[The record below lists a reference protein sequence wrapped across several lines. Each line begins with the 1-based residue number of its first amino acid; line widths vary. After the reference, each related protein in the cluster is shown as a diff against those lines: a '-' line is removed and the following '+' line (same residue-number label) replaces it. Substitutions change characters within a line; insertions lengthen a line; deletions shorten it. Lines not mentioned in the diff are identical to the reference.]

1 VPANPHLLSN
11 RNEVHG
17 ATFSR
22 KAPSKVKCSA
32 QIPGNRFQILTSCSR
47 GEKDQEK
54 HFDTRT
60 DEAGNYIFG
69 HIPAGRY
76 TVSIYA
82 WFGKRDEVP
91 CQNPLKQKT
100 ADGGDIT
107 VEWQWKSQAFMEIVT
122 LKSFPFE
129 LERANVKD
137 FDVVGK

>member
-1 VPANPHLLSN
+1 VFRSDSGEPISNSSILLAS
-11 RNEVHG
+11 
-17 ATFSR
+17 
-22 KAPSKVKCSA
+22 
-32 QIPGNRFQILTSCSR
+32 
-47 GEKDQEK
+47 EKDQEK
-54 HFDTRT
+54 HFDART

-69 HIPAGRY
+69 RIPAGHY

-91 CQNPLKQKT
+91 RQNPLKRKT

-122 LKSFPFE
+122 LKSFSIE